1 MSENNEWAKSSQKNT
16 ISYMNTLRELCQR
29 DKGKI
34 DKYDTSLSMSEN
46 ENCSRPSGTHPKL
59 GGYTFEQL
67 RSESERRSHRLLERS
82 SKTSERWCFCIYFLP
97 FDNEAS
103 RPNRAYTTYESFPR
117 ILYHPQDVNERD
129 QYREKWEKSKNK
141 KPPICGESKRHG
153 RYTDEGET

>member
-1 MSENNEWAKSSQKNT
+1 
-16 ISYMNTLRELCQR
+16 MNTLRELCQR
-29 DKGKI
+29 GKGKI

-59 GGYTFEQL
+59 GGYLKLTLGES
-67 RSESERRSHRLLERS
+67 RSKRRSHRLFCKS
-82 SKTSERWCFCIYFLP
+82 SKTSERWCISICLLP

-129 QYREKWEKSKNK
+129 QYRENLEKSKNK
-141 KPPICGESKRHG
+141 NPPYVANPNAMGGTRMK
-153 RYTDEGET
+153 GETSDYGVLQE